1 MNDETGV
8 YLTIRNKNHQGV
20 YILRAKKATLC
31 CGRWIGKLI
40 PELGNIVKPVKQT
53 VSYWKLKNE
62 KACALGHYPSW
73 VYIHKNEY
81 HYSLPDATG
90 DGIKFALHNQDPE
103 H

>member
-1 MNDETGV
+1 M
-8 YLTIRNKNHQGV
+8 
-20 YILRAKKATLC
+20 
-31 CGRWIGKLI
+31 
-40 PELGNIVKPVKQT
+40 KQT

-62 KACALGHYPSW
+62 KACALGQYPSW

-90 DGIKFALHNQDPE
+90 DGLKFALHNQDPE